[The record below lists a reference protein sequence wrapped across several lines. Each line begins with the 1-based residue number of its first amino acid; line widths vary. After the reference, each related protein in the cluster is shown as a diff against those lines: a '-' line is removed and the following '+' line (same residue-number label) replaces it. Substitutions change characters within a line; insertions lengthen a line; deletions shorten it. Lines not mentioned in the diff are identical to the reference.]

1 MEGFAYPPRQSTQEA
16 LDKLTNP
23 NRQAVL
29 TNSPWYTSG
38 IDFWFGKRIMRLSG
52 RPLICSSFYAPAQE
66 ACVRSRE
73 RLGKL
78 KLRDDE
84 LSLLDNFTTSDSITK
99 KLQEIHAEQEK
110 KSKRPAVVQRASK
123 FFEEFCAFAD
133 KTSHIVMLLLPQ
145 SPEYT
150 VTFGMLSLVFNVCVA
165 NLGVLR
171 LR

>member
-1 MEGFAYPPRQSTQEA
+1 MDGFAHPPRRSTQEA

-38 IDFWFGKRIMRLSG
+38 IDFWFGIELLKLSG
-52 RPLICSSFYAPAQE
+52 RSLIYSSFYAPAQE

-84 LSLLDNFTTSDSITK
+84 LSLLNNFTTSDNITK
-99 KLQEIHAEQEK
+99 KLKEIHAEQEK
-110 KSKRPAVVQRASK
+110 KLNRPVAVQRASK
-123 FFEEFCAFAD
+123 FFQEFCTFAD
-133 KTSHIVMLLLPQ
+133 KTSNIVMLLLPQ

-150 VTFGMLSLVFNVCVA
+150 VTFGMLFLVFNVCVA
-165 NLGVLR
+165 KLDILGLC
-171 LR
+171 